1 MCSLSQYCGFLTPI
15 TFSLT
20 IHSASL
26 KELIIKPIPSSG
38 RITIRGPNG
47 AGKSTFLCWL
57 KEQLGESAYYLPAH
71 HELVFEKTS
80 EKNLSTGQEL
90 REFLKEIS
98 VKAADKIEIL
108 MLDEWDA
115 NLDLQSRQV
124 FSELIGKLS
133 ESLLIVEVRH
143 NV

>member
-1 MCSLSQYCGFLTPI
+1 M
-15 TFSLT
+15 
-20 IHSASL
+20 
-26 KELIIKPIPSSG
+26 
-38 RITIRGPNG
+38 
-47 AGKSTFLCWL
+47 
-57 KEQLGESAYYLPAH
+57 GESAYYLPAH